1 MLRELI
7 NKLSRSVSEQMVPS
21 RRPYAAPLKVWFDPD
36 VQSER
41 AMDAAR
47 AACIMGETVDMS
59 SSGIGFNV
67 PFIRLKEKY
76 LVNQDR
82 VLNVEIDLPGG
93 RVFMRVLGR
102 RYEKVGMHSSVERF
116 VVGASIES
124 ISEADKDLFETFL
137 RTGEP
142 RRVATTAERV
152 GMATK

>member
-82 VLNVEIDLPGG
+82 KLNVEIDLPNGK
-93 RVFMRVLGR
+93 VYLRVLGR
-102 RYEKVGMHSSVERF
+102 RYEKVGMHSSAERF
-116 VVGASIES
+116 LVGASIDSLTGTDRENY
-124 ISEADKDLFETFL
+124 EAFL
-137 RTGEP
+137 RNGDRRP
-142 RRVATTAERV
+142 RTAAKPV
-152 GMATK
+152 GISID

>member
-7 NKLSRSVSEQMVPS
+7 NKLSRSVSEQMVPP

-36 VQSER
+36 VKSEI
-41 AMDAAR
+41 AEEAAR
-47 AACIMGETVDMS
+47 AACILGETVDLS
-59 SSGIGFNV
+59 SNGIAFNV
-67 PFIRLKEKY
+67 PFIRVKEKY

-93 RVFMRVLGR
+93 RIYMRVLGR

-116 VVGASIES
+116 FVGASIDS
-124 ISEADKDLFETFL
+124 LTGADKTVYESFL
-137 RTGEP
+137 KTGE

-152 GMATK
+152 GLAAK